1 MKITNHWVTPIAEFD
16 LALPQPMRQ
25 QLMALLQRKEADRD
39 KLSESYPDFF
49 RFMQSKQFYASTH
62 YNLFAEANQ
71 HPEKNAILSF
81 ELLACNAYRQYLR
94 QALNIEQADELKLV
108 GRCFGNVQTTGG
120 RTFPHYHQSV
130 DHVLIHYLDIPDHN
144 DPELGKS
151 YRHGTHAL
159 LLQDPRGA
167 VNYPYWEKVLSIAP
181 YTGKTIIHPA
191 YVWHES
197 NPYRGQGTRM
207 CLVVNFQIASHSYI
221 ELHKEMRF

>member
-25 QLMALLQRKEADRD
+25 QLTAVLQRKEADRD
-39 KLSESYPDFF
+39 KLSESSPDFF

-81 ELLACNAYRQYLR
+81 EMLACNAYRQYLR

-197 NPYRGQGTRM
+197 NPYRGQGTRI